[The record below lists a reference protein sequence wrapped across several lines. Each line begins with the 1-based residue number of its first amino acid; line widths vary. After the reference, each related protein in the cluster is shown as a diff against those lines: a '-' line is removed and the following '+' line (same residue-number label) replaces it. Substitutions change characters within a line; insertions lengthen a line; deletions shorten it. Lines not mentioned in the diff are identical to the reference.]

1 MKITNLKL
9 ALLSTA
15 IVVTGM
21 MSCSKDDNNDSK
33 PTISSFSPTS
43 VFSGDS
49 VTITG
54 TNFTGAT
61 AVTFGGEDA
70 SWFEVANATTIKA
83 VVGAGASGDVTVTTP
98 LGSAKLGGFTL
109 TPSAPAINVVDS
121 IEIPFSSTSYTLYR
135 FKDSSVVDNSDSAS
149 NNWDFGIRFVT
160 LITNSHA
167 SGPGNA
173 GSITQTGI
181 YGSYTM
187 APTSGYAYDTTQTS
201 TGIDAGLTSGWYTYN
216 PSTHAFS
223 PKAGQFF
230 VFRTAD
236 GHYVKMEII
245 SVNYAGYTPPNPTP
259 NTLIYKFRYSY
270 QADGSRN
277 F

>member
-1 MKITNLKL
+1 
-9 ALLSTA
+9 
-15 IVVTGM
+15 
-21 MSCSKDDNNDSK
+21 MSCSKENNNDSK
-33 PTISSFSPTS
+33 PTISSFTPTS

-83 VVGAGASGDVTVTTP
+83 VVGSGASGDVTVTTP

-121 IEIPFSSTSYTLYR
+121 IEIPFTSDSYTFYS
-135 FKDSSVVDNSDSAS
+135 FKDSSIVANSDSATS
-149 NNWDFGIRFVT
+149 KWDFGIMFVNI
-160 LITNSHA
+160 ITNSHA
-167 SGPGNA
+167 SGPGNG
-173 GSITQTGI
+173 GSITQQGV
-181 YGSYTM
+181 YANYTM
-187 APTSGYAYDTTQTS
+187 APATGYAYDTTKS
-201 TGIDAGLTSGWYTYN
+201 TPGIDAGLTSGWYTYN
-216 PSTHAFS
+216 PTTHAFS

-259 NTLIYKFRYSY
+259 TTLIYKFRYSY
-270 QADGSRN
+270 QPDGSRN

>member
-1 MKITNLKL
+1 MKITNVKL
-9 ALLSTA
+9 ALLTSA
-15 IVVTGM
+15 IVVTGT
-21 MSCSKDDNNDSK
+21 MSCTKDNGNDSK
-33 PTISSFSPTS
+33 PTISSFAPTT

-61 AVTFGGEDA
+61 AVSFGGEDA

-83 VVGAGASGDVTVTTP
+83 VVGSGASGEVKVTTP
-98 LGSAKLGGFTL
+98 MGSAKLGGFTL

-121 IEIPFSSTSYTLYR
+121 IEIPFTSDSYTLYS
-135 FKDSSVVDNSDSAS
+135 FKDSTVIANTDSATS
-149 NNWDFGIRFVT
+149 KWDFGIRFVNI
-160 LITNSHA
+160 ITNSHA
-167 SGPGNA
+167 SGPGNG
-173 GSITQTGI
+173 GSITQQGV
-181 YGSYTM
+181 YANYTM
-187 APTSGYAYDTTQTS
+187 APASGYAYDTTKS
-201 TGIDAGLTSGWYTYN
+201 TLGIDAGLTSGWYTYN
-216 PSTHAFS
+216 PTTHAFS

-245 SVNYAGYTPPNPTP
+245 SVNYAGYNPPNPTP
-259 NTLIYKFRYSY
+259 TTLIYKFRYSY